1 MSNGALIFAH
11 NNASIDYT
19 RLAVFAATRIKKFLN
34 IPVSIVTDNR
44 KWLDEN
50 FHLHPFDKIIEIQS
64 EPSAQK
70 LFYDGTM
77 ASKKLEWKNLSRNR
91 AYDLTPY
98 DRTLVVDSDY
108 ILSSSILKSAFEV
121 DADFQIYQTSF
132 DLAGWR
138 DTACFQR
145 INSYSIPFYWATAF
159 VFEKNKVTA
168 AFFDLITY
176 IKANWNY
183 FKILYGIDSATYR
196 NDYAFSIAIHI
207 MNGKT
212 NGQFATPLPG
222 TMTYIQDRDILLDI
236 KDDKFKFL
244 VEKQSHLGQYLAVK
258 TSGIDVHIMNKI
270 SLLRV
275 LEGEQIV

>member
-11 NNASIDYT
+11 NNSSIDYT
-19 RLAVFAATRIKKFLN
+19 RLAVFAAERVKKFLD

-44 KWLDEN
+44 KWLDEQ
-50 FHLHPFDKIIEIQS
+50 FHLHPFDKIIEITLES
-64 EPSAQK
+64 STQK

-98 DRTLVVDSDY
+98 DRTLVIDSDY
-108 ILSSSILKSAFEV
+108 ILSSSILKSAFET
-121 DADFQIYQTSF
+121 DAIFQIYQNSF

-138 DTACFQR
+138 DTSCFER
-145 INSYSIPFYWATAF
+145 ISSYSVPFYWATAF
-159 VFEKNKVTA
+159 VFEKNSVTE

-176 IKANWNY
+176 IKSNWDY
-183 FKILYGIDSATYR
+183 FKILYGLDTANFR
-196 NDYAFSIAIHI
+196 NDFAFSIAIHI

-212 NGQFATPLPG
+212 NGEFATPLPG
-222 TMTYIQDRDILLDI
+222 TMTYIQDRDILLEMTDT
-236 KDDKFKFL
+236 KFKFL
-244 VEKQSHLGQYLAVK
+244 VEKQNYLGEYLAVK
-258 TSGIDVHIMNKI
+258 TEGIDVHIMNKI

-275 LEGEQIV
+275 LEGATDV

>member
-11 NNASIDYT
+11 NNSSVDYT
-19 RLAVFAATRIKKFLN
+19 RLAVFAATRVKQFLN

-50 FHLHPFDKIIEIQS
+50 FYQHPFDKIIEVET
-64 EPSAQK
+64 EPSSLK
-70 LFYDGTM
+70 VFYDGTM

-98 DRTLVVDSDY
+98 DRTLVIDSDY
-108 ILSSSILKSAFEV
+108 ILSSSILRSAFEV
-121 DADFQIYQTSF
+121 DADFQIYQKSF

-138 DTACFQR
+138 DTSSFQR

-159 VFEKNKVTA
+159 VFEKNNATRS
-168 AFFDLITY
+168 FFDLITY
-176 IKANWNY
+176 IKSNWDY
-183 FKILYGIDSATYR
+183 FKILYGIDSPTYR
-196 NDYAFSIAIHI
+196 NDFVFSIAIHI

-212 NGQFATPLPG
+212 NGEFATPLPG
-222 TMTYIQDRDILLDI
+222 TMTYIQDRDILI
-236 KDDKFKFL
+236 EMTNTKFKFL
-244 VEKQSHLGQYLAVK
+244 VEKKDHLGQYLALK
-258 TSGIDVHIMNKI
+258 TDGIDVHIMNKV

-275 LEGEQIV
+275 LEENTNV